1 MASQI
6 NATQIDETYPIAGQ
20 DNDTQGFRDN
30 FNIIKTGLQ
39 TAATEVTALQNK
51 TAGLN
56 VSEAD
61 GGGDFNGQ
69 IISNAVLKQNT
80 NSLLSGG
87 PTASSVVTLNF
98 TNANHQV
105 YQVDRNVEFRFEGF
119 PTNNQASEFILEIR
133 GDGLANHTVSF
144 FTDGTFAI
152 RKSSDFP
159 TTLTM
164 GSGTEFTLIHVIQ
177 RSKNIEPGSLENTVF
192 LKYLG
197 VFE

>member
-6 NATQIDETYPIAGQ
+6 DATRIDETFPIAGQ

-30 FNIIKTGLQ
+30 FNLIKSNLT
-39 TAATEVTALQNK
+39 TAAGEITALQTK

-69 IISNAVLKQNT
+69 IISNAVLKENT

-87 PTASSVVTLNF
+87 PTASSAVTLNF

-119 PTNNQASEFILEIR
+119 PTNNQASEFILELR

-152 RKSSDFP
+152 RRSNDFP
-159 TTLTM
+159 TSLTVN
-164 GSGTEFTLIHVIQ
+164 SATQFTLIHVIQ
-177 RSKNIEPGSLENTVF
+177 RSKNTEPGSLENTVF